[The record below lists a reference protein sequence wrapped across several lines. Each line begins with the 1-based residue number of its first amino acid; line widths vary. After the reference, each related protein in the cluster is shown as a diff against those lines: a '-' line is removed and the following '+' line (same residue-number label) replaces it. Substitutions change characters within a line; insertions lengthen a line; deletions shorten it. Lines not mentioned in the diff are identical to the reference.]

1 MAFDGGI
8 PRVVVHP
15 AEDRIDVTFRYPSTK
30 RPTGFD
36 LTSGTVAAE
45 DMATGLDTSA
55 SVLNTLVAVVSTP
68 DANGQQLVTAKVKGG
83 GLDESEHKV
92 TITSSLTDGS
102 TVKTFVDVFVLVITD
117 RVEEC

>member
-15 AEDRIDVTFRYPSTK
+15 AEDRIDVTFRYPSSK
-30 RPTGFD
+30 RPDGFD

-45 DMATGLDTSA
+45 DMGTGLDTSA
-55 SVLNTLVAVVSTP
+55 TVLNSLTAIVSSP
-68 DANGQQLVTAKVKGG
+68 DANGQQLVTATVKGG
-83 GLDESEHKV
+83 GLDDSEHKV

-102 TVKTFVDVFVLVITD
+102 TVKTFVDVFILVVTD

>member
-8 PRVVVHP
+8 PRVTVHP

-30 RPTGFD
+30 RPVGFD

-45 DMATGLDTSA
+45 DMATGLDTSTG
-55 SVLNTLVAVVSTP
+55 VLNTTVATVSSP

-83 GLDESEHKV
+83 GLDDSEHKV

-102 TVKTFVDVFVLVITD
+102 TVKTFVDVFILVVTD